1 MAKIRETFSTY
12 VARIE
17 KIQAQMQKPIVLS
30 TKVTIPTLKDG
41 GIKKVPWPMYD
52 INMLYTV
59 TVPPGTHVR
68 RHSHEQDIF
77 RYAVGGSFA
86 INDSIQVNAG
96 MWVLIRANTPYKID
110 TQDGYTCVVGYGRC
124 AQCTSS
130 QPDGKYTI
138 VE

>member
-1 MAKIRETFSTY
+1 MARILETFSTY

-41 GIKKVPWPMYD
+41 GIKKVPWPLYD

-68 RHSHEQDIF
+68 RHSHDQDIL
-77 RYAVGGSFA
+77 RHVIQGSLT
-86 INDSIQVNAG
+86 INDSIKVKEG
-96 MWVLIRANTPYKID
+96 MWVIIKANTPYKID
-110 TQDGYTCVVGYGRC
+110 TENGYISIVGYSRC
-124 AQCTSS
+124 SQCPSS
-130 QPDGKYTI
+130 RRDGKYTI